1 MTEET
6 NRKRASKKQ
15 DTAAANKDAQNQR
28 WEKQGHQQK
37 TFGQG
42 QKMTRKQVMNRNYHN
57 SVYTKYLR
65 SNLRENSIDPP
76 PSWNLLAEMTKL
88 NFDRLPFL
96 KPVFMKNI
104 KECGEVSQYDSK
116 WEKAT
121 GRKPLS
127 IEPFEGHTFEELSL
141 FEDDKMIELV
151 KEDAADIFMT
161 DIVASTLMTISKS
174 NYSFDLEIKKF
185 DNKIF
190 IDKRQSEDEEE
201 KLTNLLNFQTV
212 CENSVDFQPYD
223 DASVNG
229 IKQLMQEAQKLN
241 NSWTHFCQDK
251 SKQIQFDEENPFVED
266 ENQVASRVGYHYKIW
281 KLQEK
286 NVELGIP
293 EKKVCIRCEIHT
305 HTGKLKDNGEK
316 QYMNVYALNEHN
328 LDRSNWRQT
337 IEKSIITCFNREL
350 TDNSFKISRWIVQS
364 LLSDVDMIKFAFIS
378 RKNMADPTKK
388 HCLLGTHTVKT

>member
-6 NRKRASKKQ
+6 NRKRVSKKQ

-241 NSWTHFCQDK
+241 NSWTHFC
-251 SKQIQFDEENPFVED
+251 
-266 ENQVASRVGYHYKIW
+266 
-281 KLQEK
+281 
-286 NVELGIP
+286 
-293 EKKVCIRCEIHT
+293 
-305 HTGKLKDNGEK
+305 
-316 QYMNVYALNEHN
+316 
-328 LDRSNWRQT
+328 
-337 IEKSIITCFNREL
+337 
-350 TDNSFKISRWIVQS
+350 
-364 LLSDVDMIKFAFIS
+364 
-378 RKNMADPTKK
+378 
-388 HCLLGTHTVKT
+388 